1 MSRLVYM
8 NGKFIP
14 EVDAKISIY
23 DSALMF
29 GDMVFDMTR
38 SYNKKQFKL
47 RKHLERLFRSMK
59 SIEISIDMSIDE
71 MEQACLDTININE
84 PFFEPHD
91 EHRLMINVSRGPL
104 GIYADIFGGK
114 LEPTITIADFPLK
127 WTLSGMDKLY
137 ENGINAIVT
146 SQKVIPENLMDPKI
160 KNRSRMFYMMANI
173 EVSKHKGDNNWALM
187 LDPDNYIAEGTG
199 ANFFIIKDGVLYTPE
214 PRNILVG
221 ITRGYVFEIAEKLGF
236 EYEEKNLTIDDALN
250 ADEAFFTGTPF
261 AMLPITKINDKPIG
275 NGEKGPIF
283 LKLILEW
290 SKNVDVDIPK
300 QIRDFNKEIKELKG
314 PTPYKFSKMKE
325 DN

>member
-1 MSRLVYM
+1 
-8 NGKFIP
+8 
-14 EVDAKISIY
+14 
-23 DSALMF
+23 
-29 GDMVFDMTR
+29 
-38 SYNKKQFKL
+38 
-47 RKHLERLFRSMK
+47 
-59 SIEISIDMSIDE
+59 
-71 MEQACLDTININE
+71 
-84 PFFEPHD
+84 
-91 EHRLMINVSRGPL
+91 MINVSRGPL

-114 LEPTITIADFPLK
+114 LEPTVTIADFPLK

-199 ANFFIIKDGVLYTPE
+199 ANFFIIKDEVLYTPE

-221 ITRGYVFEIAEKLGF
+221 ISRGYIFEIAEKLGF

-261 AMLPITKINDKPIG
+261 AMLPITKINDKLID
-275 NGEKGPIF
+275 NGEKGSIF
-283 LKLILEW
+283 LKLISEW

-314 PTPYKFSKMKE
+314 STPYQFKE
-325 DN
+325 QK

>member
-8 NGKFIP
+8 NGKFVP
-14 EVDAKISIY
+14 EADAKISIF

-71 MEQACLDTININE
+71 MEQACLDTIKTNE
-84 PFFEPHD
+84 QFFEPHD

-104 GIYADIFGGK
+104 GIYADIFDGK

-221 ITRGYVFEIAEKLGF
+221 ISRGYVFEIAEKLGF

-261 AMLPITKINDKPIG
+261 AMLPITKINDSPIG
-275 NGEKGPIF
+275 NGKKGTIF
-283 LKLILEW
+283 LKLISEW

-314 PTPYKFSKMKE
+314 STPYQFKE
-325 DN
+325 QK